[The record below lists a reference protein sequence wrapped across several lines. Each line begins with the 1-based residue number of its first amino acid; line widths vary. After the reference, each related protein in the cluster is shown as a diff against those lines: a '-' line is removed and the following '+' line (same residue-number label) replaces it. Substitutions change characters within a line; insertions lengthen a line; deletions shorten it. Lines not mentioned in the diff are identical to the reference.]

1 MHHRFLHWRSNNRT
15 KYELLF
21 NIQDPRVIGRVS
33 ICCAGRSFGKVEIA
47 GMPTA
52 IKLNLSAD
60 YHQIHMFDEAVA
72 PDFSESWSVKEVEDL
87 LAVTPQAVA
96 LGTQSSQIKV
106 AIHLRNEAPSEGL
119 AQHLTECS
127 LLSSTG
133 RLVIKG
139 CTDDD
144 ASAQRLEVPTGWLRV
159 RAAHRN
165 LGSTSR
171 EALQI
176 WIWPAPESAAVVLK
190 RHLARPPKKASKSN
204 QTPKTAQAAAL
215 AARQGKLDQAMPI
228 LESLASQGDAAANA
242 SLAEILAFQ
251 FRWAEMVPHAQA
263 LLANPH
269 AVRAGNVFTFMTR
282 LLRRAAKELGQMEI
296 IEQSSKLVPPDW
308 APMKNAT
315 LLKDVCPPSE
325 YLEGGDAVA
334 YETAAEIAQ
343 TNKRFRDRPKER
355 GIYLL
360 SIASNM
366 RQGDEV
372 LRHWETV
379 KDFRDVGLSFEHL
392 LSVLRWK
399 LHKGQDQEAWETLI
413 DYLHLWIPVDAQQ
426 VAPVNL
432 LVDHN
437 FRKFAT
443 AERCAQILTTPKSL

>member
-1 MHHRFLHWRSNNRT
+1 M
-15 KYELLF
+15 
-21 NIQDPRVIGRVS
+21 S
-33 ICCAGRSFGKVEIA
+33 ISF
-47 GMPTA
+47 
-52 IKLNLSAD
+52 KLNLLAD
-60 YHQIHMFDEAVA
+60 YRQIHLFDESAA
-72 PDFSESWSVKEVEDL
+72 PDFSESWSVKAVEDL
-87 LAVTPQAVA
+87 LALAPRGVA
-96 LGTQSSQIKV
+96 FGAGSSQVNVTVNLIDKS
-106 AIHLRNEAPSEGL
+106 PGQTS

-171 EALQI
+171 QALQI
-176 WIWPAPESAAVVLK
+176 WIWPAPESASVVLK
-190 RHLARPPKKASKSN
+190 RHVARPPKKSN
-204 QTPKTAQAAAL
+204 QTPKTAQTAAL
-215 AARQGKLDQAMPI
+215 AARQGKLDQAVPI
-228 LESLASQGDAAANA
+228 LEELANHGDAAASA

-251 FRWAEMVPHAQA
+251 LRWAEMVPHAQA

-269 AVRAGNVFTFMTR
+269 AVRAGNVFTSMTR
-282 LLRRAAKELGQMEI
+282 LLRRAASELGQMEI

-308 APMKNAT
+308 TPMKNAT

-325 YLEGGDAVA
+325 YLEGGDAAA
-334 YETAAEIAQ
+334 YETAAEIAE
-343 TNKRFRDRPKER
+343 TNTRFKDRPKER

-372 LRHWETV
+372 LRHWDTV

-399 LHKGQDQEAWETLI
+399 LHKGLDQDAWETLVH
-413 DYLHLWIPVDAQQ
+413 YLHLWIPVDAQQ
-426 VAPVNL
+426 VAPVTL

-437 FRKFAT
+437 FRQFAT